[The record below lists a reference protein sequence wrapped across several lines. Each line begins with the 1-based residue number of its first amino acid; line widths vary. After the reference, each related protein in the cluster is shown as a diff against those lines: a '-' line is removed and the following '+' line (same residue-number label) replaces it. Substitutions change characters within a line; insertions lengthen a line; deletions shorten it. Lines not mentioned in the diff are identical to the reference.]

1 MLSDELKSLIDA
13 VLADGVITDKEREV
27 LRKRAIAEGED
38 PDEVEI
44 LIEGQLAKMKKE
56 QVDKIS
62 SAQQVKPQSNK
73 KGNICKCPN
82 CGAPVAAT
90 DVKCPEC
97 GYEFTGVE
105 GNSSAQRLADSILEV
120 RKRYANKSG
129 LFGGI
134 GKFLGQVYPVDPE
147 SNEIATVIKTFPI
160 PNTKEDLLEFVI
172 TMKSNAKSQNEV
184 RVIAEAYKVKY
195 KECLQKIEIFFSEDP
210 LFKPFTQ
217 KKGIFGKLF
226 GK

>member
-13 VLADGVITDKEREV
+13 LLADGVITDKEREV

-56 QVDKIS
+56 QVEKIS

-90 DVKCPEC
+90 DVKCTE
-97 GYEFTGVE
+97 
-105 GNSSAQRLADSILEV
+105 
-120 RKRYANKSG
+120 
-129 LFGGI
+129 
-134 GKFLGQVYPVDPE
+134 
-147 SNEIATVIKTFPI
+147 
-160 PNTKEDLLEFVI
+160 
-172 TMKSNAKSQNEV
+172 
-184 RVIAEAYKVKY
+184 
-195 KECLQKIEIFFSEDP
+195 
-210 LFKPFTQ
+210 
-217 KKGIFGKLF
+217 
-226 GK
+226 

>member
-56 QVDKIS
+56 QVEKIS

-134 GKFLGQVYPVDPE
+134 GKW
-147 SNEIATVIKTFPI
+147 
-160 PNTKEDLLEFVI
+160 
-172 TMKSNAKSQNEV
+172 
-184 RVIAEAYKVKY
+184 
-195 KECLQKIEIFFSEDP
+195 
-210 LFKPFTQ
+210 
-217 KKGIFGKLF
+217 
-226 GK
+226 